1 MAVWPIRKYGD
12 PILRQKAIKV
22 ESFDASLRQAAAD
35 MIETM
40 QAAKGI
46 GLAANQIGLTH
57 SLCVVD
63 IGVIKE
69 NEGAPPQAFVN
80 PVILQELGKEVPY
93 EEGCLS
99 IPEINE
105 EVIRKERV
113 LVRYQDLS
121 GATHEQECDGILA
134 RVLQHESDHLNG
146 VFFVDRLSALKRKLL
161 SKKLKAI
168 AEEAAAEARE
178 RNKNAPSARS

>member
-1 MAVWPIRKYGD
+1 MAIWPIRKYGD
-12 PILRQKAIKV
+12 PILRKKAIKV
-22 ESFDASLRQAAAD
+22 ESFDEPFQQVAAD

-40 QAAKGI
+40 QAAKGV

-57 SLCVVD
+57 ALCVVD
-63 IGVIKE
+63 IGLI
-69 NEGAPPQAFVN
+69 NEGEAPKAFVN
-80 PVILQELGKEVPY
+80 PVILQENGKEVPY

-105 EVIRKERV
+105 EVMRKERV
-113 LVRYQDLS
+113 LVRYHDLT
-121 GATHEQECDGILA
+121 GAIHEQECDGMLA
-134 RVLQHESDHLNG
+134 RVLQHEIDHLNG
-146 VFFVDRLSALKRKLL
+146 VFFVDRLSAFKRKML

-178 RNKNAPSARS
+178 RSKHAPSAGS

>member
-1 MAVWPIRKYGD
+1 MAVRPIRKYGD
-12 PILRQKAIKV
+12 PILRKKAVKAT
-22 ESFDASLRQAAAD
+22 SFDAELQSAAAD

-57 SLCVVD
+57 ALSVVD
-63 IGVIKE
+63 IGLITE
-69 NEGAPPQAFVN
+69 CAQPQAFVN
-80 PVILQELGKEVPY
+80 PVILHASAKEVSY

-99 IPEINE
+99 IPDINE
-105 EVIRKERV
+105 EIMRKESIRV
-113 LVRYQDLS
+113 QYQDLT
-121 GATHEQECDGILA
+121 GAVHEQDCEGMLS
-134 RVLQHESDHLNG
+134 RVLQHELDHLNG

-168 AEEAAAEARE
+168 AEEAMKDL
-178 RNKNAPSARS
+178 RNRS

>member
-1 MAVWPIRKYGD
+1 MAVLPIRKYGD
-12 PILRQKAIKV
+12 PILRKKAIKV
-22 ESFDASLRQAAAD
+22 ESFDDSLQQAAAD

-40 QAAKGI
+40 QAAKGV
-46 GLAANQIGLTH
+46 GLAANQIGLMH
-57 SLCVVD
+57 ALCVIDVGL
-63 IGVIKE
+63 I

-80 PVILQELGKEVPY
+80 PVIVQAMGKEVAY

-105 EVIRKERV
+105 DVMRKERIRI
-113 LVRYQDLS
+113 RYQDLA
-121 GATHEQECDGILA
+121 GALHEQECDGLLA
-134 RVLQHESDHLNG
+134 RVLQHEVDHLSG

-178 RNKNAPSARS
+178 RNQTKGF